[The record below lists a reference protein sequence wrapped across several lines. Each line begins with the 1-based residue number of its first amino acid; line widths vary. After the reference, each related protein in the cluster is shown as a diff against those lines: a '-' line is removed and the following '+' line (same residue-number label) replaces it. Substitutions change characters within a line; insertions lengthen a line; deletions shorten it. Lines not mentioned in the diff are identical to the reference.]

1 MAIIFTYP
9 VIKAADLV
17 STDRLIISKM
27 NSVGNNPTKSLTLA
41 DLFTYINASLTPG
54 VTGSGTTNTMPI
66 WTSSTSLGD
75 SIATQINFASYDTNK
90 AVQISGALS
99 QINLGFSNY
108 IGISAGNN
116 DTNPAVAGFTGNY
129 NVGIGNLALSS
140 YTSGKVF
147 GVDAA
152 GENIAIGASSLA
164 LLTTGTNNVAI
175 GVDTGQA
182 LTESRNNIAVGKNAM
197 KYIDN
202 IDANSNIA
210 IGLEALGD
218 VNLTGKTI
226 ASNTVL
232 GVTALQDTS
241 SAMKDNVFV
250 GFGSGKLSTFT
261 THEKNTVVGTKAL
274 TSLPVGTILSDSVF
288 IGYEAGKG
296 LGRTGSSSLKDI
308 GIGYRTFFGS
318 SSGFSSAGENIA
330 IGANANGNNTT
341 SDIEGSIMIGSGA
354 GSGNTGSYS
363 TIIGTQ
369 QSGTT
374 NKSLGV
380 MGVVLG
386 GYAHS
391 QNAPQ
396 GGCIL
401 GRSNTVDAAATNSVA
416 LGGFSTTITGANS
429 AGLGTGLTVAAS
441 QTVVGRYNINVGNAR
456 FIVGIGTA
464 VGAEDNGFEVSAPGK
479 LRARK
484 DGINTFADDAAYN
497 LSVKA
502 NGEIIE
508 TPALPTVADDYP
520 DDTAAAAA
528 GIPQGG
534 FYHTSGV
541 VKINITP

>member
-9 VIKAADLV
+9 VIKAADLA

-41 DLFTYINASLTPG
+41 DLSTYISAALTPS
-54 VTGSGTTNTMPI
+54 VTGSGTTNTIPI

-75 SIATQINFASYDTNK
+75 SIATQIDFASYDTNK

-99 QINLGFSNY
+99 QINLGYSTY
-108 IGISAGNN
+108 VGISAGSQ
-116 DTNPAVAGFTGNY
+116 DTNPGGAFDGNY
-129 NVGIGNLALSS
+129 NVGIGNDALAS

-152 GENIAIGASSLA
+152 GENVAIGASALT

-175 GVDTGQA
+175 GVFAGQE

-197 KYIDN
+197 RYIDN
-202 IDANSNIA
+202 INANSNIA
-210 IGLEALGD
+210 IGLETLGD

-226 ASNTVL
+226 ASNTIL

-241 SAMKDNVFV
+241 SEMSDNVFV

-354 GSGNTGSYS
+354 SSGNTGSYA

-369 QSGTT
+369 QSGST
-374 NKSLGV
+374 NESLGI
-380 MGVVLG
+380 MGAVIG

-391 QNAPQ
+391 QSAPQ

-401 GRSNTVDAAATNSVA
+401 GRSNTIDAAATNSVA
-416 LGGFSTTITGANS
+416 LGGFNTTITGANS
-429 AGLGTGLTVAAS
+429 AGFGTGLSVATS
-441 QTVVGRYNINVGNAR
+441 QVVVGKYNINVNNAR

-464 VGAEDNGFEVSAPGK
+464 AGAEDNGFEVLATGK

-484 DGINTFADDAAYN
+484 YGANTFADDAAYN
-497 LSVKA
+497 LSVRG

-508 TPALPTVADDYP
+508 TPALPTVADNFA
-520 DDTAAAAA
+520 DDTAAAAG

-534 FYHTSGV
+534 FYHTNGV

>member
-9 VIKAADLV
+9 VIKAADLA

-41 DLFTYINASLTPG
+41 DLSTYISAALTPS
-54 VTGSGTTNTMPI
+54 VTGSGTTNTIPI

-99 QINLGFSNY
+99 QINLGYSTY
-108 IGISAGNN
+108 VGISAGSQ
-116 DTNPAVAGFTGNY
+116 DTNPGGAFDGNY
-129 NVGIGNLALSS
+129 NVGIGNDALAS

-147 GVDAA
+147 GADAA
-152 GENIAIGASSLA
+152 GENVAIGASSLA

-175 GVDTGQA
+175 GVFAGQE

-197 KYIDN
+197 RYIDN

-210 IGLEALGD
+210 IGLETLGD
-218 VNLTGKTI
+218 LNLTGKTI

-354 GSGNTGSYS
+354 SSGNAGSYS

-374 NKSLGV
+374 NESLGV
-380 MGVVLG
+380 MGVILG

-429 AGLGTGLTVAAS
+429 AGLGTGLTVAAA
-441 QTVVGRYNINVGNAR
+441 QTVVGKYNINVNNAR

-464 VGAEDNGFEVSAPGK
+464 VGAEDNGFEVLATGK

-484 DGINTFADDAAYN
+484 YGINTFADDAAYN

>member
-9 VIKAADLV
+9 VIKAADLA

-41 DLFTYINASLTPG
+41 DLSTYISAALTPS
-54 VTGSGTTNTMPI
+54 VTGSGTTNTIPI
-66 WTSSTSLGD
+66 WTSSASLGD
-75 SIATQINFASYDTNK
+75 SIATQIDFASYDTNK

-99 QINLGFSNY
+99 QINLGYSTY
-108 IGISAGNN
+108 IGISAGSQ
-116 DTNPAVAGFTGNY
+116 DINPGGGFDGNY
-129 NVGIGNLALSS
+129 NVGIGNDALAS

-152 GENIAIGASSLA
+152 GENVAIGASSLA

-175 GVDTGQA
+175 GVFAGQE

-197 KYIDN
+197 RYIDN
-202 IDANSNIA
+202 INANSNIA
-210 IGLEALGD
+210 IGLETLGD

-241 SAMKDNVFV
+241 SEMSDNVFV

-261 THEKNTVVGTKAL
+261 THAQNTVVGTKAL
-274 TSLPVGTILSDSVF
+274 TSLPVGTILSECVLV
-288 IGYEAGKG
+288 GYEAGKG

-308 GIGYRTFFGS
+308 GIGHRAFFGS
-318 SSGFSSAGENIA
+318 SPGFSSAGNNIA
-330 IGANANGNNTT
+330 IGANANGNTT
-341 SDIEGSIMIGSGA
+341 VLDIEGSIMIGAGGNSGK
-354 GSGNTGSYS
+354 TGSYS

-369 QSGTT
+369 QSGST
-374 NKSLGV
+374 NESLGI
-380 MGVVLG
+380 MGAVIG

-401 GRSNTVDAAATNSVA
+401 GRSNTIDAAATNSVA
-416 LGGFSTTITGANS
+416 LGGFNTTITGANS
-429 AGLGTGLTVAAS
+429 AGLGTGLTVAAA
-441 QTVVGRYNINVGNAR
+441 QTVVGKYNINVGNAR

-464 VGAEDNGFEVSAPGK
+464 AGAEDNGFEVLATGK

-484 DGINTFADDAAYN
+484 YGINTFADDAAYN

>member
-9 VIKAADLV
+9 VIKAADLA

-41 DLFTYINASLTPG
+41 DLSTYISAALTPS
-54 VTGSGTTNTMPI
+54 VTGSGTTNTIPI

-99 QINLGFSNY
+99 QINLGYSTY
-108 IGISAGNN
+108 VGIAAGSQ
-116 DTNPAVAGFTGNY
+116 DTNPGGAFDGNY
-129 NVGIGNLALSS
+129 NVGIGNDALAS

-147 GVDAA
+147 GADAA
-152 GENIAIGASSLA
+152 GENVAIGASSLA

-175 GVDTGQA
+175 GVFAGQE

-197 KYIDN
+197 RYIDN

-210 IGLEALGD
+210 IGLETLGD
-218 VNLTGKTI
+218 LNLTGKTI

-354 GSGNTGSYS
+354 SSGNAGSYS

-374 NKSLGV
+374 NESLGV
-380 MGVVLG
+380 MGVILG
-386 GYAHS
+386 GYDHS

-429 AGLGTGLTVAAS
+429 AGLGTGLTVAAA
-441 QTVVGRYNINVGNAR
+441 QTVVGKYNINVNNAR

-464 VGAEDNGFEVSAPGK
+464 AGAEDNGFEVLATGK

-484 DGINTFADDAAYN
+484 YGANTFADDAAYN

-508 TPALPTVADDYP
+508 TPALPTVADNFA
-520 DDTAAAAA
+520 DDTAAAAG

-534 FYHTSGV
+534 FYHTNGV